1 MSEQDDLDRYRYL
14 QLKQKMAGGS
24 DQQATEATPSLPV
37 SQIVSNAVKSAVMG
51 PATATKDFFQSDPAT
66 VQKVGG
72 PALPIVGGALAGPLG
87 AMGGEALRQF
97 SGTAFAPETVPQ
109 TALGRGASML
119 GAGVLQEPSAFPG
132 VPQATKA
139 TANVLKAVASKLGVG
154 AKRIME
160 AASGV
165 PAKDIQNLYENPETL
180 VTLGSKAKAGEAIGQ
195 AKIAAG
201 VDPGVT
207 DSAITFTPEN
217 ITKAIHSDS
226 LGEEAIHKVAQANLS
241 GANPE
246 VEDIGDGLKFISK
259 KIKAGI
265 AKGEDVSEL
274 INIQKHLNST
284 LEKVAPA
291 VQDARQEFAPLA
303 QRDKFLKLFPAN
315 KNGTL
320 SKANLFYLNTGLAG
334 LGGSVGG
341 LPGAGASV
349 LAGTVARA
357 PITTGV
363 TTALA
368 GAANKGLNVIGQNP
382 QARQILLG
390 LLQKITQG
398 QSQ

>member
-14 QLKQKMAGGS
+14 QLKQKMVNGS
-24 DQQATEATPSLPV
+24 DQPVAEEAPPLPV
-37 SQIVSNAVKSAVMG
+37 NQIISNAVNSAVMG
-51 PATATKDFFQSDPAT
+51 PATATKDFFQADPAT

-72 PALPIVGGALAGPLG
+72 SALPIVGGALAGPAG
-87 AMGGEALRQF
+87 AIGGEALRQIT
-97 SGTAFAPETVPQ
+97 GTAFAPETVPK

-119 GAGVLQEPSAFPG
+119 SAGVMQEPSAFPG
-132 VPQATKA
+132 VPQATQ
-139 TANVLKAVASKLGVG
+139 VLKAVASKLGVG
-154 AKRIME
+154 AKRVME

-180 VTLGSKAKAGEAIGQ
+180 ITLGSKAKAGEAIGQ
-195 AKIAAG
+195 AKLAAG
-201 VDPGVT
+201 VDPGIT

-241 GANPE
+241 GATPE

-259 KIKAGI
+259 KIKAGMS
-265 AKGEDVSEL
+265 KGEDVSEL
-274 INIQKHLNST
+274 INIQNHLNST

-303 QRDKFLKLFPAN
+303 QRDKFMKLFPAN

-320 SKANLFYLNTGLAG
+320 SKANLFYLNSGLAW
-334 LGGSVGG
+334 LGGAVGG

-357 PITTGV
+357 PITTGI